1 MLSDNFS
8 PSEALLIKKNKELE
22 ELLIK
27 LEQNNLKLEQNNKQS
42 EENNKYLTDE
52 VRLGFI
58 KSLK

>member
-22 ELLIK
+22 EQLI
-27 LEQNNLKLEQNNKQS
+27 KLEQNNKQS